1 MFDSDTLST
10 AMQEFLNRKFLSHF
24 FKCSFIYRTCTFP
37 LQLLLYIP
45 TARPCETNVQFIGL
59 TFLPHPPLKKE
70 ITCPLTLQQW
80 MQLYVPLLHSVLQRS
95 HESTAVG
102 KRWDC
107 HSCTMG
113 ICLVTATITVLCQM
127 LPADCMWGCFWNRN
141 MTATN
146 WNIHHIHSASANEEE
161 KEKESDC
168 GKVELGSARD
178 GEEEGV

>member
-1 MFDSDTLST
+1 MLIYLSN
-10 AMQEFLNRKFLSHF
+10 LYLSSAAPALH
-24 FKCSFIYRTCTFP
+24 SHSE
-37 LQLLLYIP
+37 
-45 TARPCETNVQFIGL
+45 ANVQFIGL

-80 MQLYVPLLHSVLQRS
+80 MQLYVPLLNSVLQRS
-95 HESTAVG
+95 HESTALG

-113 ICLVTATITVLCQM
+113 ICLVTAAITVLCQM
-127 LPADCMWGCFWNRN
+127 LPADCMWGCFWHRN
-141 MTATN
+141 MTALN

-161 KEKESDC
+161 KESDC
-168 GKVELGSARD
+168 GKAEFGSARD